1 MAGWKAE
8 FTSAAIVTAPQAARP
23 VASESRSSLLSLLSS
38 PLLSEN
44 RKKPFPLLQLD
55 APKSKAAQAVAGVGT
70 RPRVMKAAAL
80 ANPQQHNTPAPD
92 GDSGFEDA
100 VERYSGMVYN
110 VALRMMGNPEDAED
124 VAQDAFLSAY
134 RAFGRF
140 RGESKVSTWL
150 YRITVN
156 AALMRLRKTE
166 RARTLTRTGLDD
178 VEIPD
183 WSQSPDDFAS
193 NAELGDRLREGLD
206 ALPPDMKAA
215 VVLRDVE
222 GLSNAEAALALE
234 ISVSS
239 MKSRLHRGRTLLR
252 KHLEGYLKARE

>member
-1 MAGWKAE
+1 
-8 FTSAAIVTAPQAARP
+8 
-23 VASESRSSLLSLLSS
+23 
-38 PLLSEN
+38 
-44 RKKPFPLLQLD
+44 
-55 APKSKAAQAVAGVGT
+55 
-70 RPRVMKAAAL
+70 
-80 ANPQQHNTPAPD
+80 
-92 GDSGFEDA
+92 
-100 VERYSGMVYN
+100 MVYN
-110 VALRMMGNPEDAED
+110 VALRMMGSPEDAED

-140 RGESKVSTWL
+140 RGESKASTWL

-156 AALMRLRKTE
+156 AALMRLRKTK

-178 VEIPD
+178 IEIPD
-183 WSQSPDDFAS
+183 WGRTPDEFAS
-193 NAELGDRLREGLD
+193 NSELGDKLREGLD

-222 GLSNAEAALALE
+222 GLSNAEAALALQ

-252 KHLEGYLKARE
+252 KHLEEYLKARE